1 MISKLFAVCA
11 LCLCSLA
18 ANNTWA
24 QTRYITDSLM
34 VPMRSG
40 PGNEYRIINSRV
52 RSGTR
57 LQILDEPPGDWAQI
71 KLASG
76 AEGWIRKQYLQASP
90 IAEAQLEAARAKQA
104 QAEATLAAKT
114 QELAALQK
122 AHEELQ
128 KISSHVQNEHSSLST
143 EYQNLKILSEDAVNL
158 STRYRDLLAEHEV
171 LMTQHDAL
179 KAENDNLRSDQTI
192 SHGLYAI
199 ALLLAG
205 MLLAIILPMF
215 RPRKRYSDQIL

>member
-1 MISKLFAVCA
+1 MNSKIFVLSAILLSTLF
-11 LCLCSLA
+11 SS
-18 ANNTWA
+18 NSWA

-34 VPMRSG
+34 VPLRSG
-40 PGNEYRIINSRV
+40 PGNEFRIINSRI
-52 RSGTR
+52 RSGTK
-57 LQILDEPPGDWAQI
+57 LQVLDEPTGDWAQV
-71 KLASG
+71 KLPAG
-76 AEGWIRKQYLQASP
+76 TEGWIRKQYLQNSP
-90 IAEAQLEAARAKQA
+90 VAKTLLENAQAKQA

-114 QELAALQK
+114 QELT
-122 AHEELQ
+122 ELQ
-128 KISSHVQNEHSSLST
+128 NKHAELKKISSHVQSEHASLST

-158 STRYRDLLAEHEV
+158 SSRYRDLLAEHEV
-171 LMTQHDAL
+171 LLTQHDAL

-205 MLLAIILPMF
+205 MLLAIVLPMF